1 MARQDISNALS
12 VAAARAAY
20 WIDAWRR
27 PILVIALV
35 GAIAAAA
42 LASQLAVEGD
52 FSYLLPP
59 SETSVRHLR
68 ALEARTR
75 VPSTFM
81 VGVESD
87 DRTLR
92 ARTAQ
97 ALFRRIQQIDPEF
110 VARVTY
116 DEEAARRF
124 VWDNRFLFVPL
135 GELRS
140 ARDALK
146 QKIAEAGPL
155 SLKLEDEPVS
165 DPESDPMSRL
175 RARLDEAEAAIQ
187 AKGGMVS
194 SDHRLQLILV
204 RAGFSAE
211 DGTRGRKLLKLLV
224 EAEDATRRE
233 VGPGVTIG
241 MTGDVI
247 TTLAEHRALLNGM
260 LVSTLFTVTLVML
273 ALLLFYRSSLA
284 VGALLWSLAVGAL
297 LTFGFTKLTVG
308 HLNLASAF
316 LSSIVIGNGINFGIV
331 LLARYL
337 EERRRGREGVVAIA
351 AAMAGTA
358 PGTLAAALAAATAYG
373 SLAVTQFRG
382 FRDFGII
389 GGVGM
394 LLCWITAYTVFPAA
408 LAALDRRRKI
418 RVSRELRVGA
428 FLARIVPHRPRTVAI
443 GSLLCLVVLG
453 AATAR
458 FLTTDP
464 LESDLGNLR
473 SRSPD
478 IAEASAWMRKFDQA
492 FGHGISGGF
501 ILAVPQRAEAASIA
515 RTLRRVDEGTSADQR
530 LLSHISTLDDLLP
543 ADQVAKLKVLADIR
557 RLVDRVSPR
566 LAPDK
571 RQKLS
576 DLRPPDT
583 LRPLVDGDVPEEL
596 AWPYIERD
604 GTRGRLILANTGAGV
619 DMWNTHDL
627 QRFVSTVRSL
637 GFGPEVIVG
646 GSAFVNT
653 DMLAAMER
661 DGPRATLAAG
671 IGSVLVVLLLVGRGR
686 HGAVTLV
693 CATLGT
699 LAMMT
704 GCWLVGL
711 KINFLDFVALPITIG
726 IGVDYAVN
734 IAARARQMNGPHAG
748 RRSLVTTGGA
758 IVLCSYT
765 TIVGYTSLFF
775 SQNRGIHTFGLSAV
789 LGEVT
794 CLAAALV
801 VAPALLDVGRVRVEK
816 LPVRPRP
823 EMERM
828 PTGLA
833 DD

>member
-12 VAAARAAY
+12 MAAARAAY
-20 WIDAWRR
+20 WIDRR
-27 PILVIALV
+27 RRAILVIAFL
-35 GAIAAAA
+35 AALAAAG
-42 LASQLAVEGD
+42 LASQLTVEGD
-52 FSYLLPP
+52 FSHLLPP
-59 SETSVRHLR
+59 SELSVRHLR
-68 ALEARTR
+68 ALEERTR

-81 VGVESD
+81 VGVESND
-87 DRTLR
+87 PALR
-92 ARTAQ
+92 ERTAQ
-97 ALFRRIQQIDPEF
+97 ALYRRLQQIDPEL

-116 DEEAARRF
+116 DEGAARRF

-135 GELRS
+135 SELRP
-140 ARDALK
+140 ALDALK
-146 QKIAEAGPL
+146 QKIAEASPL
-155 SLKLEDEPVS
+155 SLGLEDESVS
-165 DPESDPMSRL
+165 DQMSRL
-175 RARLDEAEAAIQ
+175 RGRLDEAEAAIRTR
-187 AKGGMVS
+187 GMVS

-204 RAGFSAE
+204 RAGFSSE
-211 DGTRGRKLLKLLV
+211 DGTRGGKLLELLV
-224 EAEDATRRE
+224 EALDATRSE
-233 VGPGVTIG
+233 VGPGVSIG

-247 TTLAEHRALLNGM
+247 TTLGEHRALINGM

-297 LTFGFTKLTVG
+297 LTFGFTKLAIG

-337 EERRRGREGVVAIA
+337 EERRRGHEGVEAIA

-358 PGTLAAALAAATAYG
+358 PGTLAAALATATAYG

-394 LLCWITAYTVFPAA
+394 ILCWITAYSVFPAA
-408 LAALDRRRKI
+408 LAVLERRREM
-418 RVSRELRVGA
+418 RVRAEFTVGA
-428 FLARIVPHRPRTVAI
+428 FLGRIVPHRPRTVAI
-443 GSLLCLVVLG
+443 GSLVCLAILG
-453 AATAR
+453 AATVR

-464 LESDLGNLR
+464 LESNLGNLR
-473 SRSPD
+473 SRSAD
-478 IAEASAWMRKFDQA
+478 IAQATAWMSKFDKA

-501 ILAVPQRAEAASIA
+501 ILAVPLRAEAAAIA
-515 RTLRRVDEGTSADQR
+515 AKLRGVDAGKSAGQR
-530 LLSHISTLDDLLP
+530 LFSHISTLDDLLP
-543 ADQVAKLKVLADIR
+543 DEQAAKLKILAEIR
-557 RLVDRVSPR
+557 RLLDRVLP
-566 LAPDK
+566 
-571 RQKLS
+571 KLS
-576 DLRPPDT
+576 PDERRKLSELRPPDS

-596 AWPYIERD
+596 AWPYVERD
-604 GTRGRLILANTGAGV
+604 GERGRLILANTGLGV

-637 GFGPEVIVG
+637 GFGSEVIVG

-661 DGPRATLAAG
+661 DGPRATLVAA

-686 HGAVTLV
+686 HGAVTLL

-704 GCWLVGL
+704 AGWLLGI

-734 IAARARQMNGPHAG
+734 IAARARQTKGVHAG
-748 RRSLVTTGGA
+748 RRALSTTGGA

-765 TIVGYTSLFF
+765 TIVGYASLLF
-775 SQNRGIHTFGLSAV
+775 SQNQGIHTFGLSAM
-789 LGEVT
+789 LGEFT

-801 VAPALLDVGRVRVEK
+801 VAPALLDVGRHRDVQE
-816 LPVRPRP
+816 LPSRPLPRL
-823 EMERM
+823 
-828 PTGLA
+828 TGMTTGPA
-833 DD
+833 DDQVQG

>member
-1 MARQDISNALS
+1 MARQDFSNALS
-12 VAAARAAY
+12 RGAARAAY
-20 WIDAWRR
+20 WIDARR
-27 PILVIALV
+27 RSILGIAVL
-35 GAIAAAA
+35 AALAAAA

-59 SETSVRHLR
+59 SELSVKHLR

-87 DRTLR
+87 DPALR
-92 ARTAQ
+92 ERTAQ
-97 ALFRRIQQIDPEF
+97 ALYRRLQRIDPEF

-116 DEEAARRF
+116 DEGAARRF

-135 GELRS
+135 TELRS

-146 QKIAEAGPL
+146 QKIAEANPL

-165 DPESDPMSRL
+165 DPESDRISSL
-175 RARLDEAEAAIQ
+175 RARLEEAEAAI
-187 AKGGMVS
+187 KGTGMVS

-211 DGTRGRKLLKLLV
+211 DGTRGRELLKLLA

-233 VGPGVTIG
+233 FGPGVTIG

-337 EERRRGREGVVAIA
+337 EELRGGREGVEAIA

-408 LAALDRRRKI
+408 LAALEQRRKM
-418 RVSRELRVGA
+418 RVRPELRVGT

-443 GSLLCLVVLG
+443 GSLVCLAVLG
-453 AATAR
+453 AATVR

-473 SRSPD
+473 SRSSD
-478 IAEASAWMRKFDQA
+478 ITQASAWMRKFDKA

-501 ILAVPQRAEAASIA
+501 ILAVPRRADAAA
-515 RTLRRVDEGTSADQR
+515 VAAKLRQVDEGKSADQR
-530 LLSHISTLDDLLP
+530 LFSHISTLDDLLP
-543 ADQVAKLKVLADIR
+543 DEQAAKLKVLADIR
-557 RLVDRVSPR
+557 RLIDRVSPK
-566 LAPDK
+566 LSPHD
-571 RQKLS
+571 RQKLTE
-576 DLRPPDT
+576 LRPPDT
-583 LRPLVDGDVPEEL
+583 LRPLADGDVPEEL

-604 GTRGRLILANTGAGV
+604 GRRGQLILANTGLGV

-637 GFGPEVIVG
+637 GFSPEVIVG

-653 DMLAAMER
+653 DMLVAMER
-661 DGPRATLAAG
+661 DGPRATLVAA

-686 HGAVTLV
+686 HGAVTLF

-704 GCWLVGL
+704 GAWLLGI

-734 IAARARQMNGPHAG
+734 IAARARQTTEPHAG
-748 RRSLVTTGGA
+748 RRALATTGGA
-758 IVLCSYT
+758 IILCSYT
-765 TIVGYTSLFF
+765 TIVGYASLLF
-775 SQNRGIHTFGLSAV
+775 SQNQGIHTFGLSAM

-801 VAPALLDVGRVRVEK
+801 VAPALLDVRRVRIQK
-816 LPVRPRP
+816 LPVHPLP
-823 EMERM
+823 EMEGM
-828 PTGLA
+828 HTGPA
-833 DD
+833 DE

>member
-1 MARQDISNALS
+1 MARQDISKALS
-12 VAAARAAY
+12 AAAARAAY
-20 WIDAWRR
+20 WIDARRR
-27 PILVIALV
+27 PILVITFLAAL
-35 GAIAAAA
+35 AAAG

-52 FSYLLPP
+52 FSHLLPP
-59 SETSVRHLR
+59 SELSVMHLR
-68 ALEARTR
+68 ALETRTR

-87 DRTLR
+87 DPALR

-97 ALFRRIQQIDPEF
+97 ALFRRFQQIDPEF

-116 DEEAARRF
+116 DQEAARRF

-135 GELRS
+135 SELRP
-140 ARDALK
+140 ARDALR
-146 QKIAEAGPL
+146 QKIADASPL
-155 SLKLEDEPVS
+155 NLKLEDEPES
-165 DPESDPMSRL
+165 QPESDPTSSL
-175 RARLDEAEAAIQ
+175 RARLDEAQAAIQ
-187 AKGGMVS
+187 SKGGMVS

-211 DGTRGRKLLKLLV
+211 DGTRGRELLKRLV
-224 EAEDATRRE
+224 AAEDATRAE

-337 EERRRGREGVVAIA
+337 EERRGGREGVEAIA

-358 PGTLAAALAAATAYG
+358 PGTLAAALAAAMAYG

-408 LAALDRRRKI
+408 LAELDRRRKI
-418 RVSRELRVGA
+418 TVHRELRVGA
-428 FLARIVPHRPRTVAI
+428 FLARIVPHRPRAVAI
-443 GSLLCLVVLG
+443 GSLVCLFVLG
-453 AATAR
+453 AATTR

-478 IAEASAWMRKFDQA
+478 IAEASAWMRKFDKA

-501 ILAVPQRAEAASIA
+501 VLAVPQRAEATPVAA
-515 RTLRRVDEGTSADQR
+515 KLRGVDEGKSADKQ

-543 ADQVAKLKVLADIR
+543 HEQLAKLKVLADIR
-557 RLVDRVSPR
+557 RLVDRVSSR
-566 LAPDK
+566 LGPEE
-571 RQKLS
+571 RRKLAEV
-576 DLRPPDT
+576 RPPDT

-604 GTRGRLILANTGAGV
+604 GKRGRLILANTGPAV

-661 DGPRATLAAG
+661 DGPRATLVAG
-671 IGSVLVVLLLVGRGR
+671 LGSVLVVLLLVGRGR
-686 HGAVTLV
+686 HGVVTLV

-699 LAMMT
+699 LAMLT
-704 GCWLVGL
+704 GGWLLGIKV
-711 KINFLDFVALPITIG
+711 NFLDFVALPITIG

-734 IAARARQMNGPHAG
+734 IAARARQTSGPHAG
-748 RRSLVTTGGA
+748 RRALVSTGGA

-765 TIVGYTSLFF
+765 TIVGYASLLF
-775 SQNRGIHTFGLSAV
+775 SQNRGIHTFGLSAM

-801 VAPALLDVGRVRVEK
+801 VAPALLDVGRLRVEK
-816 LPVRPRP
+816 MPVRPLP
-823 EMERM
+823 EMEGM

>member
-1 MARQDISNALS
+1 MAQQDVSNAL
-12 VAAARAAY
+12 ALCTARAAY
-20 WIDAWRR
+20 WIDTRRR
-27 PILVIALV
+27 PILAVALL
-35 GAIAAAA
+35 AALAAAA
-42 LASQLAVEGD
+42 LASQLTVEGD

-59 SETSVRHLR
+59 SELSVRHLR
-68 ALEARTR
+68 ALEGRTR

-87 DRTLR
+87 DPALR
-92 ARTAQ
+92 ERTAQ
-97 ALFRRIQQIDPEF
+97 ALYRRIQQIDPQL

-116 DEEAARRF
+116 DEGAARRF
-124 VWDNRFLFVPL
+124 VWDNRFLFAPL
-135 GELRS
+135 AELRP

-146 QKIAEAGPL
+146 QKIADASPL
-155 SLKLEDEPVS
+155 SLKLEDEPAS
-165 DPESDPMSRL
+165 DPESDRLSSL
-175 RARLDEAEAAIQ
+175 RARLDEAAAAIRTT
-187 AKGGMVS
+187 GMVS

-211 DGTRGRKLLKLLV
+211 DGTRGRKLLDLLV
-224 EAEDATRRE
+224 EAADATRSE
-233 VGPGVTIG
+233 VGPGVSIG

-247 TTLAEHRALLNGM
+247 TTLGEHRALINGM
-260 LVSTLFTVTLVML
+260 LVSTLFTVALVMF

-284 VGALLWSLAVGAL
+284 VGALLWSLAVGVL
-297 LTFGFTKLTVG
+297 LTFGFTKLTIG

-316 LSSIVIGNGINFGIV
+316 LSSIVVGNGINFGIV

-337 EERRRGREGVVAIA
+337 EERRGGLEGVEAIA

-382 FRDFGII
+382 FRDFGLI

-408 LAALDRRRKI
+408 LAALEHRRKM
-418 RVSRELRVGA
+418 RVRPEPRVGT

-443 GSLLCLVVLG
+443 GSLVCLALLG
-453 AATAR
+453 AATVR

-464 LESDLGNLR
+464 LESNLGNLR
-473 SRSPD
+473 SRSSD
-478 IAEASAWMRKFDQA
+478 IAQASAWMAKFDKA

-501 ILAVPQRAEAASIA
+501 ILAVPRRVEAALVA
-515 RTLRRVDEGTSADQR
+515 AKLRRVDEGKSAGQR
-530 LLSHISTLDDLLP
+530 LFSHISTLDDLLP
-543 ADQVAKLKVLADIR
+543 DEQAAKLKVLADIR
-557 RLVDRVSPR
+557 RLIDRVLPR
-566 LAPDK
+566 LAPDE
-571 RQKLS
+571 RRKLTE
-576 DLRPPDT
+576 LRPPDT
-583 LRPLVDGDVPEEL
+583 LRLLGDSDVPEEL

-604 GTRGRLILANTGAGV
+604 GRRGQLILANTGLGV

-627 QRFVSTVRSL
+627 QRFVSTVRAL
-637 GFGPEVIVG
+637 GFSPEVIVG

-653 DMLAAMER
+653 DMLLAMER
-661 DGPRATLAAG
+661 DGPRATLVAA

-704 GCWLVGL
+704 GGWLLGI

-734 IAARARQMNGPHAG
+734 IAARARQTRGPHSG
-748 RRSLVTTGGA
+748 RRSLATTGGA

-765 TIVGYTSLFF
+765 TIVGYASLLF
-775 SQNRGIHTFGLSAV
+775 SQNQGIHTFGLSAM

-801 VAPALLDVGRVRVEK
+801 VAPALLDVGRARIQK
-816 LPVRPRP
+816 LPARPLP
-823 EMERM
+823 ELEGM
-828 PTGLA
+828 PTGPA
-833 DD
+833 ED